1 MSKYESLE
9 AAKEAQELK
18 AQQVKD
24 AKAALATY
32 FKENKLKKT
41 EDYSEDAKQGKKVT
55 RLEAKVDKYSNELI
69 TINEDVKSYK
79 PGKAKKEAAPR
90 NLKYDYPEDVKTAE
104 QRKKYRIE
112 QRKVA
117 KGGEEGAEAKP
128 AKAAKAKKAKKETKP
143 EVETEE
149 EVEIEDTKPTK
160 KGKKTAKVADKAP
173 AKKTSKKRKEVI
185 EEDTEEDD

>member
-9 AAKEAQELK
+9 AAKNAQELK

-41 EDYSEDAKQGKKVT
+41 EDYSEDAKHGKKVS
-55 RLEAKVDKYSNELI
+55 RLESKVDKYSEELI
-69 TINEDVKSYK
+69 TINEAVKSYK
-79 PGKAKKEAAPR
+79 PGKAKKDAAPR

-112 QRKVA
+112 QRKAA
-117 KGGEEGAEAKP
+117 KSGEEGSEAKP
-128 AKAAKAKKAKKETKP
+128 AKAAKAKKAKKETKA

-149 EVEIEDTKPTK
+149 VEVEDTKPTK
-160 KGKKTAKVADKAP
+160 KGKKVAKVAESKAP

>member
-9 AAKEAQELK
+9 AAKNAQELK

-41 EDYSEDAKQGKKVT
+41 DDYSEDAKHGKKVT
-55 RLEAKVDKYSNELI
+55 RLESKVDKYSEELI
-69 TINEDVKSYK
+69 SINEAVKSYK
-79 PGKAKKEAAPR
+79 PGKAKKDAAPR
-90 NLKYDYPEDVKTAE
+90 NLKYDYPDDVKTAE

-112 QRKVA
+112 QRKAA
-117 KGGEEGAEAKP
+117 KSGEEGSEAKP
-128 AKAAKAKKAKKETKP
+128 AKAAKAKKAKKA

-149 EVEIEDTKPTK
+149 VEDTKPTK
-160 KGKKTAKVADKAP
+160 KGKKVAKVAESKAP
-173 AKKTSKKRKEVI
+173 AKKASKKRKEVI